1 MSRIDTQVDRGGPP
15 NQPPTRTAAGAGDGP
30 SRREIA
36 DRLRQ
41 EAVGVRLE
49 RSQFGVTRKL
59 TAEQRDQIAQMF
71 DAESA
76 RLSAGK
82 KLLNKRHEAY
92 LRVTSLLNRAKEVWM
107 DTTLPYPD
115 PGIRLIRR
123 DRIPDFDGRMRA
135 IRTELREAAVALE
148 RVYRDELIPDA
159 RRTLGAVFNPS
170 DYPVEIA
177 GEFDIQVSYPNV
189 EPGEYLR
196 EISPRLY
203 EQEQER
209 IRARFEEAIALA
221 EQAFTDEFAK
231 AVQHMAE
238 RLTPGPDGKAKVFQ
252 ETTLGNLTEF
262 FQRFRDLNVGSNA
275 ALDDLVTQAQW
286 AVQGIDVKALR
297 NDVHARE
304 AIRSAMQNLGTQLDG
319 LMVDRPK
326 RKITLEDETTE
337 EASPQTQEPN
347 AA

>member
-1 MSRIDTQVDRGGPP
+1 MTRLPTDISAA
-15 NQPPTRTAAGAGDGP
+15 QPAQPP

-59 TAEQRDQIAQMF
+59 SSEQRDQIAEMF
-71 DAESA
+71 SAESA

-92 LRVTSLLNRAKEVWM
+92 LRVTSLLNRAKELWT

-123 DRIPDFDGRMRA
+123 DRIEEFDARMRA
-135 IRTELREAAVALE
+135 IRNELREAAVALE
-148 RVYRDELIPDA
+148 QVYRDELIPDA
-159 RRTLGAVFNPS
+159 RRTLGAVFNPA

-177 GEFDIQVSYPNV
+177 GEFGIQVSYPNV

-231 AVQHMAE
+231 MVQHMAE
-238 RLTPGPDGKAKVFQ
+238 RLTPSPDGKAKVFK
-252 ETTLGNLTEF
+252 ESTLEGLNSF
-262 FQRFRDLNVGSNA
+262 FTRFRDLNVGSNA
-275 ALDDLVTQAQW
+275 ALDELVGQAQR
-286 AVQGIDVKALR
+286 AVQGIDIKALR
-297 NDVHARE
+297 NDTVARDS
-304 AIRSAMQNLGTQLDG
+304 IRDAMSRLGQQLDG
-319 LMVDRPK
+319 MMVDRPK
-326 RKITLEDETTE
+326 RKITLEDEAEQTE
-337 EASPQTQEPN
+337 PAEQPAESQPQTQEPD